1 MPVNKTKKQEL
12 KNDPSQWVKPGQPI
26 SEEEF
31 REQLRKAEEGKF
43 HTVQESMEQF
53 EIWLKSR
60 EKK

>member
-1 MPVNKTKKQEL
+1 MPVYKTKKQAI
-12 KNDPSQWVKPGQPI
+12 KCDPNQWVLPGQQL

-31 REQLRKAEEGKF
+31 KLQLKKAEEGKF
-43 HTVQESMEQF
+43 LTVQESMEQF

>member
-1 MPVNKTKKQEL
+1 MPVYKTKKKTE
-12 KNDPSQWVKPGQPI
+12 KRDSDQWVMPGHPM

-43 HTVQESMEQF
+43 LTVQESMEQF

-60 EKK
+60 GKK